1 MAEKITAIDAAARV
15 SHRHLL
21 AALGLVLLLGV
32 TALLSLGPA
41 DFARAGR
48 ALWMLLPISITIT
61 AGALYGMSKRVDPL
75 ALEAARND
83 ELRQASLSRAWRN
96 GFFAVLALQ
105 PVLALGLVW
114 SGVADGAAHC
124 AALMAAGTLTVGTA
138 TVLASLL
145 WYDR

>member
-1 MAEKITAIDAAARV
+1 MAEETTSIDAAVRM

-21 AALGLVLLLGV
+21 AALALVLLMGV
-32 TALLSLGPA
+32 AALLN
-41 DFARAGR
+41 AGI
-48 ALWMLLPISITIT
+48 LWIVLPVIITIT
-61 AGALYGMSKRVDPL
+61 AASLRSVSKRVDAR
-75 ALEAARND
+75 ALEAVRKD

-105 PVLALGLVW
+105 PALSLIL
-114 SGVADGAAHC
+114 SDAAN
-124 AALMAAGTLTVGTA
+124 AAAMMAAAAITIGTA

>member
-1 MAEKITAIDAAARV
+1 MAEQLTPIDAAARM

-21 AALGLVLLLGV
+21 AALGLLLLTGLAAMLGGV
-32 TALLSLGPA
+32 
-41 DFARAGR
+41 
-48 ALWMLLPISITIT
+48 LWMALPVIITIT
-61 AGALYGMSKRVDPL
+61 AGSLYSMSKRIDARSL
-75 ALEAARND
+75 AAVRND

-96 GFFAVLALQ
+96 GFFAVLGLQ

-114 SGVADGAAHC
+114 SGTTDATAV
-124 AALMAAGTLTVGTA
+124 MAAASVTIGAA